1 MLFATQ
7 QLEKSVDKMYESQ
20 HQMPVAADIE
30 REQTL
35 QLSVDIDDQLNS
47 MTTTLKET
55 VEKLNKAQDDA
66 ADENN
71 PMVQIMKV
79 LNVHHNSLQ
88 WIEGTTGRISSEI
101 AQLSSKLQN
110 SSI

>member
-1 MLFATQ
+1 
-7 QLEKSVDKMYESQ
+7 MYESQ
-20 HQMPVAADIE
+20 DQMPVAADIE

-55 VEKLNKAQDDA
+55 VDKLNKAQNDVS
-66 ADENN
+66 DESN
-71 PMVQIMKV
+71 PVVQIMKV

-88 WIEGTTGRISSEI
+88 WVESNASRINSEVV
-101 AQLSSKLQN
+101 QLSRKLQD

>member
-1 MLFATQ
+1 M
-7 QLEKSVDKMYESQ
+7 DKMYEAQ
-20 HQMPVAADIE
+20 EQMPIAADIE

-55 VEKLNKAQDDA
+55 IEKLNTAQQEATDD
-66 ADENN
+66 NN
-71 PMVQIMKV
+71 PVVQIMKV

-88 WIEGTTGRISSEI
+88 WIENNASTINQELF
-101 AQLSSKLQN
+101 QLSRKLQDT
-110 SSI
+110 SI

>member
-1 MLFATQ
+1 MWGEQ
-7 QLEKSVDKMYESQ
+7 QLENSIDKMYEAQ
-20 HQMPVAADIE
+20 DQMPVAADIE

-35 QLSVDIDDQLNS
+35 QLSVDLDEQLNA

-55 VEKLNKAQDDA
+55 VEKLNKAQDEA

-71 PMVQIMKV
+71 PVVQIMKV

-88 WIEGTTGRISSEI
+88 WVETSASRIGQEVTQLTRTLQGGSS
-101 AQLSSKLQN
+101 A
-110 SSI
+110 